1 MNASTKSGGL
11 GGTNPFN
18 RQAEREEAA
27 RDVVPRK
34 NQKDNEQASDVA
46 SNVEDHDATDQGS
59 DIAEGDPAPP
69 VEPSE
74 TAALSAETPPPPPAK
89 EPEARVQMNTRILAD
104 RDKRLRRYQRK
115 YGVTRQAVVDQM
127 VDEYLRRR
135 GLLE

>member
-11 GGTNPFN
+11 GGTNPFS
-18 RQAEREEAA
+18 RKTEREEAA
-27 RDVVPRK
+27 RDVVPRR
-34 NQKDNEQASDVA
+34 NQDEHEEASDVASEVVDLDDSEQASDV
-46 SNVEDHDATDQGS
+46 VGS
-59 DIAEGDPAPP
+59 DVITS
-69 VEPSE
+69 VESAE
-74 TAALSAETPPPPPAK
+74 TAASSSETPPPPPAK
-89 EPEARVQMNTRILAD
+89 EPAARVQMNTRILAD